1 MPRSEA
7 APGGDSPSQLPPP
20 SHAGKRV
27 GPLAAMITGFGALL
41 FLMAILSFDSVRL
54 LRDLESSSARVR
66 QDFLNRERTLEDV
79 RSSLYESG
87 NILRDYALVEPDP
100 AARETLRHQL
110 HSMRDRSNATLS
122 SGMQSLS
129 VEQRIPFQNLS
140 DELNNYWSMAERVL
154 SSGTRDQGI
163 SGLHATV
170 LAQHATV
177 LAITRDVSALNELE
191 LRDAERKIAEV
202 FVQFRERLRT
212 GTIIAFALGLLLA
225 ASTIIYVSYLE
236 QRAEEKYQESLQ
248 SHRELK
254 ELSKRLVD
262 AQEQE
267 RRAISRELH
276 DQVGQSL
283 SALLMDV
290 QALAEAPKN
299 GGAFQNGLQKIKLLA
314 ENCVNEVRNMALL
327 LRPSMLDD
335 LGLIAALEWQGR
347 EISRRTGLVVDVV
360 GEHFADNLSEEHKTC
375 IYRLVQEAL
384 HNCASHAHARKV
396 RVVVQENTSHLA
408 LSIEDDGIGFDP
420 RRQRGMGLL
429 GMQERVTRLGGSF
442 KVESSPGHG
451 ARIRVD
457 LPLAP
462 APVVHESVPS

>member
-1 MPRSEA
+1 
-7 APGGDSPSQLPPP
+7 
-20 SHAGKRV
+20 
-27 GPLAAMITGFGALL
+27 MIAGFGALL
-41 FLMAILSFDSVRL
+41 FLMAVLSFDSIRL

-87 NILRDYALVEPDP
+87 NILRDYALLEPDP
-100 AARETLRHQL
+100 AARETFRHQL
-110 HSMRDRSNATLS
+110 QSMRDRSNATLRS
-122 SGMQSLS
+122 CMQSLS
-129 VEQRIPFQNLS
+129 VEQRVPFQNLS
-140 DELNNYWSMAERVL
+140 DELDNYWSMADRVL
-154 SSGTRDQGI
+154 NSGTRDQGI
-163 SGLHATV
+163 SRLHATT

-177 LAITRDVSALNELE
+177 LAITRDASALNELE
-191 LRDAERKIAEV
+191 LRDAERKIADV
-202 FVQFRERLRT
+202 FVQFGQRLRS
-212 GTIIAFALGLLLA
+212 GTFFAFALGLLLA
-225 ASTIIYVSYLE
+225 ASTVIYVSYLE
-236 QRAEEKYQESLQ
+236 QHAEEKYQESLQ
-248 SHRELK
+248 SHRELQ

-290 QALAEAPKN
+290 QSLAEAPHS
-299 GGAFQNGLQKIKLLA
+299 GGAFHASLQKIKLLA

-347 EISRRTGLVVDVV
+347 EISRRTGLLVDIV
-360 GEHFADNLSEEHKTC
+360 GEHFADNLPEEYKTC
-375 IYRLVQEAL
+375 VYRLVQEAL

-396 RVVVQENTSHLA
+396 RVIVEENSNHLA

-442 KVESSPGHG
+442 KVESAPGHG
-451 ARIRVD
+451 TRIRVD
-457 LPLAP
+457 LALVPAP
-462 APVVHESVPS
+462 ALHEEVPS

>member
-1 MPRSEA
+1 
-7 APGGDSPSQLPPP
+7 
-20 SHAGKRV
+20 
-27 GPLAAMITGFGALL
+27 MIFGFGALL
-41 FLMAILSFDSVRL
+41 FLMAVLSFDSIRL
-54 LRDLESSSARVR
+54 LRDLETSSARVR

-87 NILRDYALVEPDP
+87 NILRDYALVDPDP
-100 AARETLRHQL
+100 AARETFRNQL
-110 HSMRDRSNATLS
+110 HSMRNRSNASLNS
-122 SGMQSLS
+122 CMHSLS
-129 VEQRIPFQNLS
+129 EDQRSPFQSLS
-140 DELNNYWSMAERVL
+140 DELNNYWSMADRVL
-154 SSGTRDQGI
+154 NSDNRDQRL
-163 SGLHATV
+163 SRLHSTA

-191 LRDAERKIAEV
+191 LRDAERKIADV
-202 FVQFRERLRT
+202 FVQFGQRLRT

-225 ASTIIYVSYLE
+225 ASTVIYVSYLE

-290 QALAEAPKN
+290 QSLAETPKN

-347 EISRRTGLVVDVV
+347 EVSKRTGLVVDIV
-360 GEHFADNLSEEHKTC
+360 GEHFADNLPEEYKTC
-375 IYRLVQEAL
+375 VYRLVQEAL

-396 RVVVQENTSHLA
+396 RVIVQENSRHLA
-408 LSIEDDGIGFDP
+408 LAIEDDGIGFDP

-429 GMQERVTRLGGSF
+429 GMQERVNRLGGTF
-442 KVESSPGHG
+442 KVDSAPGHG
-451 ARIRVD
+451 TRIRVD
-457 LPLAP
+457 LPLEPAP
-462 APVVHESVPS
+462 ALHESVPS